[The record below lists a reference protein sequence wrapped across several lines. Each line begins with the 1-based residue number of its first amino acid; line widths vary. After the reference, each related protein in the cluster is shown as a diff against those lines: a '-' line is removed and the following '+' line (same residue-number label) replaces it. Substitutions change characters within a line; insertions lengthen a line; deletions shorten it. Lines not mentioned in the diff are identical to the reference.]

1 MCIDPTFSARARKC
15 HLLCT
20 ESDGLEGGA
29 ADSLLLIEAFGG
41 IGGLRKALEL
51 IGVLPHE
58 IILID
63 TDPLCAK
70 LAKRHCAYVM
80 VIDNIKKVTKEMVKQ
95 WRVQFARSKR
105 VLLGGVALCQSL
117 LSQQGS
123 VGRGSR

>member
-1 MCIDPTFSARARKC
+1 MCIDPTFSTS

-51 IGVLPHE
+51 IGVLPQG

>member
-1 MCIDPTFSARARKC
+1 M
-15 HLLCT
+15 
-20 ESDGLEGGA
+20 
-29 ADSLLLIEAFGG
+29 LLIEAFGG

-51 IGVLPHE
+51 IGVLPQG

-105 VLLGGVALCQSL
+105 VLLGGGGGLVSITPLSTGLGWAWQPIALPCWTTWSPL
-117 LSQQGS
+117 ESGCKS
-123 VGRGSR
+123 AAWR